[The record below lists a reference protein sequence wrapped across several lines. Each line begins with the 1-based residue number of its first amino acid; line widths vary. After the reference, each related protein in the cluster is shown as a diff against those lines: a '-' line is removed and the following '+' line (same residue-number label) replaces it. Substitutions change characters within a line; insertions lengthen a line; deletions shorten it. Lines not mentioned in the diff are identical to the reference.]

1 MIETLVAMATYSSH
15 RLIMGKEEINNFF
28 CLIDDIWIFF
38 IQKCLLSCPIF
49 ITRLLSKPL
58 NLIDEGLDGDIS
70 ISD

>member
-1 MIETLVAMATYSSH
+1 
-15 RLIMGKEEINNFF
+15 MGKEEINKFF

-38 IQKCLLSCPIF
+38 IQKCLLSSPIF
-49 ITRLLSKPL
+49 IIRLLSKPL

>member
-1 MIETLVAMATYSSH
+1 MATYSSH
-15 RLIMGKEEINNFF
+15 RLIMGKEEINKFF

-38 IQKCLLSCPIF
+38 IQKCLLSIPIF
-49 ITRLLSKPL
+49 IIRLLSKPL